1 MVYIESSGL
10 LQRSIP
16 RLAIQAD
23 ETTAIGS
30 LQNAAARLITGAP
43 RRDHITPILAASIWR
58 WRVDFKIAV
67 LRHSDICHAPDVQ
80 HLRIGDR
87 STAMEHATIWDTSL

>member
-43 RRDHITPILAASIWR
+43 RRDHITPILAASI
-58 WRVDFKIAV
+58 
-67 LRHSDICHAPDVQ
+67 
-80 HLRIGDR
+80 
-87 STAMEHATIWDTSL
+87 